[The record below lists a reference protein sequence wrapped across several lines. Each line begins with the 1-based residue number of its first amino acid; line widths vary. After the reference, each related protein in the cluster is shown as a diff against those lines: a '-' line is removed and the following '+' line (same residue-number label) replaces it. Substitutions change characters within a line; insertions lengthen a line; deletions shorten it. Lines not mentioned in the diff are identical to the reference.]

1 LRKGDCEGMEVI
13 CRGRR
18 GGKTVDKEK
27 PWRNHRRIKIVNND
41 QTAIEL
47 TAEAML
53 AYHNSKSELHQTLQQ
68 YKNNKTIMPD
78 ESLRKRISEAL
89 GVPVDELFLKTQID

>member
-1 LRKGDCEGMEVI
+1 LRRGGCEGMEVI

-41 QTAIEL
+41 HTMMEL
-47 TAEAML
+47 TSEAIL
-53 AYHNSKSELHQTLQQ
+53 AYYNSKSELHQTLQK
-68 YKNNKTIMPD
+68 YKKNK
-78 ESLRKRISEAL
+78 
-89 GVPVDELFLKTQID
+89 PVT

>member
-1 LRKGDCEGMEVI
+1 MEVI

-47 TAEAML
+47 SSETML
-53 AYHNSKSELHQTLQQ
+53 CFDNGKSELYQSLQQ
-68 YKNNKTIMPD
+68 YKRSGTTMPD
-78 ESLRKRISEAL
+78 ANLRKRISESI
-89 GVPVDELFLKTQID
+89 GVPTEELFPEIEGRA